1 LKWLVSE
8 KMDHRL
14 LAIGAEDQLTMKKII
29 SVLLAALAVCPALAH
44 ADLIGTTVAGDL
56 NYAVAGSTNFL
67 DPAQGLVPAGYGNN
81 FGPNVVIGSDIE
93 FGLIDPD
100 NVVLYTFDFSNSTLH
115 ITNTASQPTQENSYV
130 ATFTDPTF
138 NSFRQI
144 DNTLAGLTF
153 SFSGDVLTLN
163 FTGFSAQLDGNVG
176 TADVS
181 LFSLGATA
189 TPEPS
194 SLVLLGTGLCAFAT
208 LLRRRIA

>member
-1 LKWLVSE
+1 
-8 KMDHRL
+8 
-14 LAIGAEDQLTMKKII
+14 MKKIL
-29 SVLLAALAVCPALAH
+29 SVLVAALAVCPALAH

-67 DPAQGLVPAGYGNN
+67 DPANGLVAFGYGNDLS
-81 FGPNVVIGSDIE
+81 PNVVVGSGIE
-93 FGLIDPD
+93 FGLTD
-100 NVVLYTFDFSNSTLH
+100 NTNVLYTFDFSNSTLH
-115 ITNTASQPTQENSYV
+115 ITDTAYGPTGETGFV

-163 FTGFSAQLDGNVG
+163 FAGFTNAVNGNVG

-181 LFSLGATA
+181 LFSLGSTA
-189 TPEPS
+189 PTPEPS
-194 SLVLLGTGLCAFAT
+194 SFVLLGTGLCGLAT
-208 LLRRRIA
+208 LLRRKIA

>member
-1 LKWLVSE
+1 
-8 KMDHRL
+8 
-14 LAIGAEDQLTMKKII
+14 MKKIL
-29 SVLLAALAVCPALAH
+29 SVLVAALAVCPALAH

-56 NYAVAGSTNFL
+56 NFPGAGSTNFL

-93 FGLIDPD
+93 FGLSD
-100 NVVLYTFDFSNSTLH
+100 NTTVLYTFDFSNSTLH
-115 ITNTASQPTQENSYV
+115 ITDTTFQPTQETGWV

-153 SFSGDVLTLN
+153 SFSGNVLTVN
-163 FTGFSAQLDGNVG
+163 FAGFASEVDGNVG

-181 LFSLGATA
+181 LFTLGAVAA

-194 SLVLLGTGLCAFAT
+194 SFVLLGTGLCGLGTF
-208 LLRRRIA
+208 LRRKIA

>member
-1 LKWLVSE
+1 
-8 KMDHRL
+8 
-14 LAIGAEDQLTMKKII
+14 MKKIL
-29 SVLLAALAVCPALAH
+29 SVLVAALAVCPALAH
-44 ADLIGTTVAGDL
+44 ADLIGTTVAGDM
-56 NYAVAGSTNFL
+56 NFPGAGSTNFL

-93 FGLIDPD
+93 FGVNDSES
-100 NVVLYTFDFSNSTLH
+100 VVLYTFDFSNSTLH
-115 ITNTASQPTQENSYV
+115 ITNTSSEPTQENSYV

-153 SFSGDVLTLN
+153 SFSGDVLTVN
-163 FTGFSAQLDGNVG
+163 FAGFASEVDGNVG

-181 LFSLGATA
+181 LFTLGAVA

-194 SLVLLGTGLCAFAT
+194 SLVLLGTGLCGLGTF
-208 LLRRRIA
+208 LRRKVRASRECLP